1 MKKEEFTYCFS
12 ITKMIIFEVSYYTLG
27 NNEHPYFTTS
37 AFKFNQP
44 KTDWSEGGQAQDR
57 LLTGKAKEFWEKWNY
72 LHLKDLTDMQY
83 MEIRQDIDN
92 LVDTYRYIY
101 RTAED
106 HVRTFS
112 FNAQKSLSMWDRD

>member
-27 NNEHPYFTTS
+27 SNEHPYFTTS
-37 AFKFNQP
+37 ACKFNQP

-57 LLTGKAKEFWEKWNY
+57 LLTGKAKEFWEKWDY
-72 LHLKDLTDMQY
+72 LHLKDLTDIQY

-106 HVRTFS
+106 HVKTFS
-112 FNAQKSLSMWDRD
+112 FYDIKELSMWDK